1 MKKKTRG
8 AEKGGTFTYIHTY
21 YPTGNGGI
29 TMKVLLVEDDAD
41 IASFVSK
48 GLREAGYGVDT
59 ALDGDFGL
67 ERALS
72 GLYDIIVLDLMLPG
86 RDGLSILSEIRRAGM
101 QTPVLILSARRSV
114 DDRVKGLKAGGDDY
128 LVKPFVFAEL
138 LVRVEALIRRGG
150 RAAAAQE
157 LRVADLVL
165 DPLTRKV
172 SRDGDSIELQPR
184 EYALLEFLIR
194 NTGTVVTKTLILE
207 KVWGYNFDP
216 QTNVVDV
223 LVSRLRSR
231 IDKDYPVKLI
241 RTVRGVGYVLEN
253 PR

>member
-1 MKKKTRG
+1 MK
-8 AEKGGTFTYIHTY
+8 A
-21 YPTGNGGI
+21 
-29 TMKVLLVEDDAD
+29 LLVEDDAD

-48 GLREAGYGVDT
+48 GLREAGYGVDV

-72 GLYDIIVLDLMLPG
+72 GLYDIIILDLMLPG
-86 RDGLSILSEIRRAGM
+86 RDGLSVLSELRNADI
-101 QTPVLILSARRSV
+101 QTPVLILSAKRSV

-157 LRVADLVL
+157 LHVADLTL
-165 DPLTRKV
+165 DPLTRRV
-172 SRDGDSIELQPR
+172 SRGGEILELQPR

-207 KVWGYNFDP
+207 KVWGYDFDP

-241 RTVRGVGYVLEN
+241 RTVRGVGYVLED

>member
-1 MKKKTRG
+1 MK
-8 AEKGGTFTYIHTY
+8 A
-21 YPTGNGGI
+21 
-29 TMKVLLVEDDAD
+29 LLVEDDPD
-41 IASFVSK
+41 IASFVSR
-48 GLREAGYGVDT
+48 GLREAGYGVDV

-67 ERALS
+67 QRALS
-72 GLYDIIVLDLMLPG
+72 GLYDIIILDLMLPG
-86 RDGLSILSEIRRAGM
+86 KDGLAIVSEVRQQGL

-150 RAAAAQE
+150 RATAAQE
-157 LRVADLVL
+157 LRVADLSL
-165 DPLTRKV
+165 DPLTRRV
-172 SRDGDSIELQPR
+172 SRGGEKIELQPR
-184 EYALLEFLIR
+184 EYALLEFLMR

-231 IDKDYPVKLI
+231 VDKDFQMKLI
-241 RTVRGVGYVLEN
+241 RTVRGVGYVLEA

>member
-1 MKKKTRG
+1 
-8 AEKGGTFTYIHTY
+8 
-21 YPTGNGGI
+21 
-29 TMKVLLVEDDAD
+29 MKVLLVEDDAE

-48 GLREAGYGVDT
+48 GLREAGYGVDV

-72 GLYDIIVLDLMLPG
+72 GLYDVMILDLMLPG
-86 RDGLSILSEIRRAGM
+86 KDGLTILSEIRNADV
-101 QTPVLILSARRSV
+101 QTPVLILSAKRGV

-150 RAAAAQE
+150 RATAAQE
-157 LRVADLVL
+157 LRVADLTL

-172 SRDGDSIELQPR
+172 SRNGEDIELQPR
-184 EYALLEFLIR
+184 EYALLEFLLR

-207 KVWGYNFDP
+207 KVWGYDFDP

-231 IDKDYPVKLI
+231 IDKEYPVKLI
-241 RTVRGVGYVLEN
+241 RTVRGVGYVLED

>member
-1 MKKKTRG
+1 
-8 AEKGGTFTYIHTY
+8 
-21 YPTGNGGI
+21 
-29 TMKVLLVEDDAD
+29 MKVLLVEDDPD

-48 GLREAGYGVDT
+48 GLREAGYGVDV

-67 ERALS
+67 ERAMS
-72 GLYDIIVLDLMLPG
+72 GLYEIIILDLMLPG
-86 RDGLSILSEIRRAGM
+86 KDGLTIVSEIRRSDI

-150 RAAAAQE
+150 RATAAQE
-157 LRVADLVL
+157 MRVANLTL
-165 DPLTRKV
+165 DPLTRRV

-231 IDKDYPVKLI
+231 VDNDYPVKLI
-241 RTVRGVGYVLEN
+241 RTVRGVGYVLED

>member
-1 MKKKTRG
+1 
-8 AEKGGTFTYIHTY
+8 
-21 YPTGNGGI
+21 
-29 TMKVLLVEDDAD
+29 MKVLLVEDDPD

-48 GLREAGYGVDT
+48 GLREAGYGVDV

-67 ERALS
+67 ERAMS
-72 GLYDIIVLDLMLPG
+72 GLYEIIVLDLMLPG
-86 RDGLSILSEIRRAGM
+86 KDGLTIISEMRRSDI

-150 RAAAAQE
+150 RATAAQE
-157 LRVADLVL
+157 MQVANLTL
-165 DPLTRKV
+165 DPLTWRV
-172 SRDGDSIELQPR
+172 SLDGDSIELQPR

-231 IDKDYPVKLI
+231 IDNDYPVKLI
-241 RTVRGVGYVLEN
+241 RTVRGVGYVLEE

>member
-1 MKKKTRG
+1 LTLSG
-8 AEKGGTFTYIHTY
+8 TGGRIREYSE
-21 YPTGNGGI
+21 GVG
-29 TMKVLLVEDDAD
+29 MKVLLVEDDTD

-48 GLREAGYGVDT
+48 GLREAGYGVDV
-59 ALDGDFGL
+59 ALDGNFGF
-67 ERALS
+67 ERAMS
-72 GLYDIIVLDLMLPG
+72 GLYDIIILDIMLPG
-86 RDGLSILSEIRRAGM
+86 RDGLSIISEMRISDI
-101 QTPVLILSARRSV
+101 QTPVLILSAKHSV

-150 RAAAAQE
+150 RATAAQE
-157 LRVADLVL
+157 LHVADLTL
-165 DPLTRKV
+165 DPLTRHIN
-172 SRDGDSIELQPR
+172 RAGDSIELQPR
-184 EYALLEFLIR
+184 EYALLEFLMR

-231 IDKDYPVKLI
+231 IDKDYPEKLI
-241 RTVRGVGYVLEN
+241 RTVRGVGYVLED
-253 PR
+253 PS